1 MARNKRQPAQG
12 LPQGAAGKRRIHVNK
27 LPIILPAAAAALV
40 LGIYTAL
47 NLAPAAGAE
56 QQVSLGQRHLEEM
69 DYNSAL
75 LSFSQAIQVDP
86 ANTQAQ
92 LGLAQAYMGLGD
104 YKAAQNVVADMGS
117 AAETPEAL
125 KVKLDIAL
133 QEGDAGQAIEQV
145 WNLIQATDEDEYY
158 TQLEELLAEYTGQPH
173 SVDLG
178 EEHQAYVR
186 DGVVYTQ
193 GRNTMGQLGVSQGL
207 GQGGE
212 AAEDFVDAQFP
223 GQAAKVYCIGQTTFV
238 IDEDG
243 ALWAAG
249 ENRWGQKGTGV
260 QDLSLSAGW
269 RQVANGGNAASVAG
283 AKGYT
288 VVLKRDGTLW
298 TMGYRNQDELT
309 QAVGL
314 PPIRE
319 ICCADAGSA
328 YALSVNGELY
338 GGLYGAW
345 NAGVTNELVDWVRVA
360 TRVSRFYL
368 DEFASPV
375 WLDQQDM
382 LHTPDAHVPAFLPEE
397 WMSAP
402 ADISVARMT
411 GPYEAVLLS
420 TEEGELLA
428 ASYYGSGSLEPVG
441 EGGDVAAM
449 YTIGESRSYAVIEYK
464 DGSAQVW
471 DPAAGR
477 LWELEDFLQDKEHIP
492 Y

>member
-1 MARNKRQPAQG
+1 MCAKRLGEATISLDNAPGVLAS
-12 LPQGAAGKRRIHVNK
+12 ASCAGKKEGEGPLKRSFDFISGDARF
-27 LPIILPAAAAALV
+27 
-40 LGIYTAL
+40 G
-47 NLAPAAGAE
+47 E
-56 QQVSLGQRHLEEM
+56 RSWERSE
-69 DYNSAL
+69 SAL
-75 LSFSQAIQVDP
+75 LKKCLAL
-86 ANTQAQ
+86 ACGKA
-92 LGLAQAYMGLGD
+92 GLA
-104 YKAAQNVVADMGS
+104 
-117 AAETPEAL
+117 PEAL
-125 KVKLDIAL
+125 DLIIS
-133 QEGDAGQAIEQV
+133 GD
-145 WNLIQATDEDEYY
+145 
-158 TQLEELLAEYTGQPH
+158 LL
-173 SVDLG
+173 
-178 EEHQAYVR
+178 
-186 DGVVYTQ
+186 
-193 GRNTMGQLGVSQGL
+193 
-207 GQGGE
+207 
-212 AAEDFVDAQFP
+212 
-223 GQAAKVYCIGQTTFV
+223 
-238 IDEDG
+238 
-243 ALWAAG
+243 
-249 ENRWGQKGTGV
+249 
-260 QDLSLSAGW
+260 
-269 RQVANGGNAASVAG
+269 
-283 AKGYT
+283 
-288 VVLKRDGTLW
+288 
-298 TMGYRNQDELT
+298 NQ
-309 QAVGL
+309 
-314 PPIRE
+314 
-319 ICCADAGSA
+319 CAGSA